1 MKLSD
6 VKRSIDMSERVR
18 EDMFPHDYS
27 CRKKRT
33 CQFPKFD
40 FPNSGRT
47 VHKDED
53 YISDFD
59 MRAVGKYS
67 GVELIIEF
75 DEDDLVVTYK
85 TIDDFI
91 KDIKY
96 YGVYDPYGPCLMGVY
111 IYDRESHQWLCN
123 QNGCILSVVGHKL
136 MFLNPA
142 EVSLYN
148 HKNCEYVEGITTIH
162 QLCEFLTIL
171 DLCWW
176 TRTDS

>member
-1 MKLSD
+1 
-6 VKRSIDMSERVR
+6 MSERVR

-27 CRKKRT
+27 YRKKRT
-33 CQFPKFD
+33 YQFPKFD

-53 YISDFD
+53 YLGDFD
-59 MRAVGKYS
+59 MRAIGKYS
-67 GVELIIEF
+67 GLELIIDF

-91 KDIKY
+91 KDIRY
-96 YGVYDPYGPCLMGVY
+96 YGVYSSGCYLTSSQPDIMAVY

-123 QNGCILSVVGHKL
+123 QNGSVLCIEGHELTLSH
-136 MFLNPA
+136 PA
-142 EVSLYN
+142 TLCDR
-148 HKNCEYVEGITTIH
+148 KNCEYIEGITTIH
-162 QLCEFLTIL
+162 ELCEFLTIL

-176 TRTDS
+176 TRADS